1 MQPALARDGAVVCE
15 RVLSQEAISLI
26 RAHFDAVG
34 GERAG
39 VRAFEVPAAIAD
51 LMAPAGP
58 LGTLATQAAGAA
70 ARPVRVLLFD
80 KTPAANWALPW
91 HQDRTIAVK
100 ARADVDGFGPWTRK
114 SGVVHVEPP
123 VDILQAMVTLRV
135 FVDDCGADN
144 GPLEIILGSHRC
156 GRLAERDMDETI
168 RRGSVFVALG
178 RAGDVLLMKSL
189 ALHSSKRAAV
199 PSHRRVLHVDYAT
212 VDLPTPLE
220 WTMN

>member
-15 RVLSQEAISLI
+15 RVLSQEAIGLI
-26 RAHFDAVG
+26 RAHFDAVR

-51 LMAPAGP
+51 LISPAGP
-58 LGTLATQAAGAA
+58 LGTLAAQAAGAT

-80 KTPAANWALPW
+80 KTPAANWTLPW

-100 ARADVDGFGPWTRK
+100 ARVDVDGFGPWTRK

-135 FVDDCGADN
+135 FVDDCAADN
-144 GPLEIILGSHRC
+144 GPLEIILGSHRH
-156 GRLAERDMDETI
+156 GRLLERDMDDTI
-168 RRGSVFVALG
+168 RRGPVFAALG
-178 RAGDVLLMKSL
+178 RVGDVLLMKSL

-199 PSHRRVLHVDYAT
+199 PGHRRVLHVDYAT
-212 VDLPTPLE
+212 VDLPAPLA
-220 WTMN
+220 WRMS